1 MATINSSAIF
11 PSIKFIATN
20 GVGDIQ
26 ELVGTIAV
34 ASSFTHEGLTFS
46 AVEAGEAGDLI
57 TIEIKQG
64 QAGAGV
70 VGVEFSVSGTDVIL
84 AKENAFG
91 TYVQSDITTG
101 FAGAPSAVTDLINL
115 SADGVTTLT
124 NGIPTGQQNL
134 SGGEDATAGE
144 LEADSDYILLKRTDL
159 HQLETSE
166 QNDGRKLLWGITHKA
181 EQIINALSDKPEN
194 LTITKSSASPVD
206 SGSALRQVYTV
217 AVKYAVENLDLKA
230 EA

>member
-20 GVGDIQ
+20 GLGDIQ

-34 ASSFTHEGLTFS
+34 SSSFTHQGLTFS

-57 TIEIKQG
+57 TIEIRESQSG
-64 QAGAGV
+64 SGV
-70 VGVEFSVSGTDVIL
+70 VGVEFSVTGTDVLIST
-84 AKENAFG
+84 ENAFS
-91 TYVQSDITTG
+91 TYNQTDVTTA
-101 FAGAPSAVTDLINL
+101 FASAPSGVTDLISL
-115 SADGVTTLT
+115 SADGTTTLT
-124 NGIPTGQQNL
+124 SIVAQTAL

-194 LTITKSSASPVD
+194 FAITKSSASPVD